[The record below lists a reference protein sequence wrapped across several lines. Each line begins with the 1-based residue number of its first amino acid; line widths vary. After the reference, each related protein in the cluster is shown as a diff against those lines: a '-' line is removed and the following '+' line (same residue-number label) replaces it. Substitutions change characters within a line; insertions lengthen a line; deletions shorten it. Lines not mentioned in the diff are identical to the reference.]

1 MMHLKLIIFLYGF
14 TTFVTLGQNV
24 ETKNFPNSYFGIY
37 TGDLIINTNKGV
49 QNYPMEF
56 HMQPTDSLG
65 VYDYTIVYGKGEQQ
79 QVRDYTLKEKDVEK
93 GIYTLDENNGVLLE
107 SRVIENKIYFLF
119 EVANSLLTT
128 FITFNDKDL
137 IFEIIATNTT
147 QKMVSGGQDEE
158 TPEVFSYPINV
169 VQKAVLIK
177 Q

>member
-1 MMHLKLIIFLYGF
+1 MKHLKLVLFLFGF
-14 TTFVTLGQNV
+14 ITLATFGQDV
-24 ETKNFPNSYFGIY
+24 ETQNFPNSYFGIY

-56 HMQPTDSLG
+56 HLQPTDSLG
-65 VYDYTIVYGKGEQQ
+65 TYEYVIVYGKGEQQ

-93 GIYTLDENNGVLLE
+93 GIYTLDENNGILLE
-107 SRVIENKIYFLF
+107 SKVIENKIYFLF
-119 EVANSLLTT
+119 EVENSLLTT
-128 FITFNDKDL
+128 FITFNEKGL
-137 IFEIIATNTT
+137 IFEIVATNTT
-147 QKMVSGGQDEE
+147 QKIVSGGQNEE